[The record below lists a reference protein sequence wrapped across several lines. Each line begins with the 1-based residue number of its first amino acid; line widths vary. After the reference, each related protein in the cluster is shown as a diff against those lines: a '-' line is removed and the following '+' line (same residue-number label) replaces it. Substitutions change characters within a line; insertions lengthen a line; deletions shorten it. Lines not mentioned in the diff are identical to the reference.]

1 MLLYYINSIL
11 DYGQIMKDKLILKL
25 EKFDLNSAVNE
36 IFEIFKNEFDSKKIE
51 ISTSYENV
59 KDFNIFNDKQ
69 RLQTVLI
76 ILLGNALKYTNKGF
90 VKLFIS

>member
-1 MLLYYINSIL
+1 
-11 DYGQIMKDKLILKL
+11 MKDKLILKL

-59 KDFNIFNDKQ
+59 KDFNIFNDK
-69 RLQTVLI
+69 
-76 ILLGNALKYTNKGF
+76 
-90 VKLFIS
+90 